1 MFILGGAATVTCEEL
16 VGRII
21 LLLVGYG
28 DKIFARDIF
37 VIELVYICNCIAL
50 LYVLV
55 LFEGVSPRK

>member
-1 MFILGGAATVTCEEL
+1 MFIIGSATVTCEEF

-28 DKIFARDIF
+28 DKMFARDIF
-37 VIELVYICNCIAL
+37 VIGLVYIYNCIAL

-55 LFEGVSPRK
+55 LF

>member
-1 MFILGGAATVTCEEL
+1 MFILGYAATVTCEEF

-28 DKIFARDIF
+28 DKIFARDIL
-37 VIELVYICNCIAL
+37 VIGLVYICNCIAL
-50 LYVLV
+50 FYVLV